1 MGSAR
6 RTGPTIFVSAREV
19 TLITCPPAEPAPDW
33 VAMAQE
39 VVWVPAGLV
48 WAVMVELAFVGFVS
62 CQRKQLRDSST
73 LLGMTNYWSG
83 LL

>member
-1 MGSAR
+1 
-6 RTGPTIFVSAREV
+6 
-19 TLITCPPAEPAPDW
+19 
-33 VAMAQE
+33 MAQE